1 MKFRLLL
8 DYDEKGLLENNE
20 AVPFRLGMNL
30 QKFFNGLYTVGVFN
44 GALTASTLAIG
55 KKNRKENLS
64 NVINLMFR
72 DEAQDVVNKT
82 RSDLTVHDITRRNTQ
97 AVLQRLD
104 ELMPPVRAEQPLT
117 TTPINLKITEL
128 IESATNKANL
138 ANMDISWQPW
148 L

>member
-1 MKFRLLL
+1 LS
-8 DYDEKGLLENNE
+8 NNE
-20 AVPFRLGMNL
+20 AVPFRLGLNL

-55 KKNRKENLS
+55 KKNRKDNLT

-72 DEAQDVVNKT
+72 DEANDAINTT
-82 RSDLTVHDITRRNTQ
+82 RTDLSVHELTRRNTQ

-104 ELMPPVRAEQPLT
+104 DLMPPVRAEQPLT
-117 TTPINLKITEL
+117 TTPINAKITEL